1 MAPRRAPAGGSR
13 ARTGAAREAAGV
25 DLDDEGFR
33 QGIQQWWSSIQVKGP
48 RDLARLGMKM
58 KGEAQKLCPVDT
70 GRLRSSIT
78 LTQGRDARGFF
89 VDVGT
94 NVEYASYVEY
104 GTEKSPAQPF
114 IRPAYILA
122 GQWWADI
129 VRGG

>member
-1 MAPRRAPAGGSR
+1 MARRAPAGGSR
-13 ARTGAAREAAGV
+13 QRTGDARAAAGV
-25 DLDDEGFR
+25 DLDDEAFR
-33 QGIQQWWSSIQVKGP
+33 RGIQEWWSGIQVKGP
-48 RDLARLGMKM
+48 RDLMRLGQKM
-58 KGEAQKLCPVDT
+58 RSESMKLCPVDT

-78 LTQGRDARGFF
+78 VTQGRDSKGPF

-104 GTEKSPAQPF
+104 GTAKSPAQPF

-129 VRGG
+129 VRGS

>member
-1 MAPRRAPAGGSR
+1 MVRRAPAGGSR
-13 ARTGAAREAAGV
+13 ERTGSARAAAGV

-33 QGIQQWWSSIQVKGP
+33 RGIAEWWSTIQVNGP
-48 RDLARLGMKM
+48 RDLMRLGQKM
-58 KGEAQKLCPVDT
+58 RGESMKLCPVDT

-78 LTQGRDARGFF
+78 VTQGRDGKGFF

-104 GTEKSPAQPF
+104 GTARSPAQPF

-129 VRGG
+129 ARGG